1 MGLDSFRDTGQVP
14 ASAAGASAMKRRI
27 RASRSTLWLLLLLL
41 AQAPLIQSG
50 CGYVAAGA
58 AGAAI
63 GHEIAEEN
71 DEDDD

>member
-1 MGLDSFRDTGQVP
+1 
-14 ASAAGASAMKRRI
+14 MKRRI